1 MSAIDRKHKY
11 APGGPI
17 SKSANTA
24 GAKARVEERAN
35 GLPAS
40 ALAPSNWNDHPVV
53 REAWVTGYMSEVKAR
68 G

>member
-1 MSAIDRKHKY
+1 MTINIKNKY
-11 APGGPI
+11 APGGTYA
-17 SKSANTA
+17 KDANTA
-24 GAKARVEERAN
+24 GAKARREERFN

-40 ALAPSNWNDHPVV
+40 ALAPDPWCEHPVT